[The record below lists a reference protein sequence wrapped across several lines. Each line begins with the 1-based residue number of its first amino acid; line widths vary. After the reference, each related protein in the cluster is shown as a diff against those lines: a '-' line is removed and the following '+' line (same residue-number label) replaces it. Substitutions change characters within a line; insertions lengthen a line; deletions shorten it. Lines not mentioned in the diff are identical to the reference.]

1 MLTEWTPPS
10 NYDEA
15 QERRLTLIAE
25 VEEID
30 AQLRDKRKRNTM
42 GDEAWEE
49 WRTKAI
55 WAKVHRVQ
63 DLRLTKQ
70 WILNEQE

>member
-1 MLTEWTPPS
+1 MLQDWTPPN

-25 VEEID
+25 AEEID
-30 AQLRDKRKRNTM
+30 AQLRDQTKKHTM
-42 GDEAWEE
+42 GKDDWDV

-63 DLRLTKQ
+63 DLRLINQ
-70 WILNEQE
+70 WISNEQE